1 MKSIKTSLLLATLV
15 ASSVA
20 FAAQGPNKSDTV
32 QVDPNKYDID
42 GRTPVEKEE
51 KMVVLLKNG
60 NSWLRMVYEV
70 QAKPAALPPPILMVQ
85 EEGDIVSQ
93 PPVRGTRWDQVEKQN
108 SFQYKYKQR
117 KAAAAE

>member
-1 MKSIKTSLLLATLV
+1 
-15 ASSVA
+15 
-20 FAAQGPNKSDTV
+20 V

-42 GRTPVEKEE
+42 NREPYEKED

-60 NSWLRMVYEV
+60 NSWLRRVYQV
-70 QAKPAALPPPILMVQ
+70 QAKPVALPPPILMVQ
-85 EEGDIVSQ
+85 EEGDIVTQ

-108 SFQYKYKQR
+108 SFQYKYKAR